1 MSKSSSL
8 AVISSELNRLPT
20 RFRGVRRSAV
30 GLQRRTFRITKR
42 NPGRTLLGA
51 FAIGFVVSR
60 LAKLVL
66 V

>member
-1 MSKSSSL
+1 MSKTSL
-8 AVISSELNRLPT
+8 AVISSELSRFPR
-20 RFRGVRRSAV
+20 RFRGVQRSAV
-30 GLQRRTFRITKR
+30 GLQRRTFKMTKR

-51 FAIGFVVSR
+51 FAAGFVISR